1 MSATNEEINDAL
13 VESGIIPTLSDEDLD
28 KIALHPD
35 WVFLRGPLIEYM
47 LSTNKLD
54 ALKQVGEKITPNIQN
69 SVLKSIAQSNSF
81 TPESIDAATGIFK
94 KIIQKRFFEF
104 LNELGWTLKYKQP
117 YADAIIEK
125 LAEGDEVAILGFGS
139 FKVAERS
146 ARTARNPQTGEMVE
160 VPASKAVTFKLSKSL
175 KEKLN

>member
-1 MSATNEEINDAL
+1 MNKTEL
-13 VESGIIPTLSDEDLD
+13 V
-28 KIALHPD
+28 KVVA
-35 WVFLRGPLIEYM
+35 
-47 LSTNKLD
+47 
-54 ALKQVGEKITPNIQN
+54 EK
-69 SVLKSIAQSNSF
+69 ADF
-81 TPESIDAATGIFK
+81 TQAVA
-94 KIIQKRFFEF
+94 
-104 LNELGWTLKYKQP
+104 
-117 YADAIIEK
+117 ADAVNAMVDAIVEK

>member
-1 MSATNEEINDAL
+1 MNKTEL
-13 VESGIIPTLSDEDLD
+13 VKVVAEKADLTQ
-28 KIALHPD
+28 A
-35 WVFLRGPLIEYM
+35 V
-47 LSTNKLD
+47 
-54 ALKQVGEKITPNIQN
+54 A
-69 SVLKSIAQSNSF
+69 
-81 TPESIDAATGIFK
+81 
-94 KIIQKRFFEF
+94 
-104 LNELGWTLKYKQP
+104 
-117 YADAIIEK
+117 ADAVNAMVDAIVEK

>member
-1 MSATNEEINDAL
+1 MNKTELVKVVAEKADLTQAVAADA
-13 VESGIIPTLSDEDLD
+13 VN
-28 KIALHPD
+28 AM
-35 WVFLRGPLIEYM
+35 V
-47 LSTNKLD
+47 
-54 ALKQVGEKITPNIQN
+54 
-69 SVLKSIAQSNSF
+69 
-81 TPESIDAATGIFK
+81 
-94 KIIQKRFFEF
+94 
-104 LNELGWTLKYKQP
+104 
-117 YADAIIEK
+117 DAIIEK

>member
-1 MSATNEEINDAL
+1 
-13 VESGIIPTLSDEDLD
+13 
-28 KIALHPD
+28 
-35 WVFLRGPLIEYM
+35 M

-104 LNELGWTLKYKQP
+104 LDELGWTLKYKQP

-125 LAEGDEVAILGFGS
+125 LTSIIQSDRTLVNSIKSQLGDPLSIALS
-139 FKVAERS
+139 FIDYDVVSKVLFS
-146 ARTARNPQTGEMVE
+146 YPNLVE
-160 VPASKAVTFKLSKSL
+160 VLYEKMPKEITKLATETGHLDALKDAV
-175 KEKLN
+175 